1 MALPAT
7 CSLTSEDYNDGIS
20 SQNPILRNEIIRFIA
35 LNDPY
40 SNIFDGGTTQSNAGD
55 TIQTVVTGRVVT
67 NQSLVQPVFDAAID
81 SCGITGE
88 ASEFGQ
94 TKFTTFLENM
104 RGKGPTICVKQ
115 ARNSVIESFN
125 IAGQNLK
132 DGIKSLMSADNR
144 NQLLV
149 KSGVKAVLY
158 SNATNLSQILTGGYN
173 EVSVAFKGGVPTASV
188 SHKFLVTLCNYMRDN
203 LSPEFFGDGA
213 GQYFVFISSSDQT
226 EALRNQAGLKQE
238 LLAYVTGNDK
248 GVGDALKK
256 YAFIDYPYRGI
267 KLAIDQ
273 QPLRFNTV
281 DGAGFPVLIE
291 PLVRTATNL
300 TGVQNLTN
308 PTWVSAQYEV
318 GFLVSKGAFRRLV
331 PERYVG
337 ESSFKWEPQFTMG
350 ELLWRN
356 IIDNQ
361 CNPFG
366 DFGYHI
372 YQIER
377 AIQARRPHGV
387 IPVLYKRCAADLGL
401 GDGTCTQIT
410 DTTL

>member
-1 MALPAT
+1 MALPST
-7 CSLTSEDYNDGIS
+7 CTLEPADYNDGIAT
-20 SQNPILRNEIIRFIA
+20 QNPILRSEIIRFIA

-40 SNIFDGGTTQSNAGD
+40 SNVFDGGTTQSNAGD
-55 TIQTVVTGRVVT
+55 TIKTLVTGRVVT
-67 NQSLVQPVFDAAID
+67 NQSLVQPVFDTAIS
-81 SCGITGE
+81 SCGISGE
-88 ASEFGQ
+88 AAEFGQ
-94 TKFTTFLENM
+94 TEFTTYLENM

-149 KSGVKAVLY
+149 KSGVKAVLK
-158 SNATNLSQILTGGYN
+158 SGATQLSQILTGGYN
-173 EVSVAFKGGVPTASV
+173 EVSVAFLNTGLPTSPV
-188 SHKFLVTLCNYMRDN
+188 SHKFLVALANYMRDN

-226 EALRNQAGLKQE
+226 EVLRNEAGLKQE
-238 LLAYVTGNDK
+238 LLAFVTGNDK
-248 GVGDALKK
+248 GVGDSLKK

-281 DGAGFPVLIE
+281 NGLGFPVLIE
-291 PLVRTATNL
+291 PLTRTPTDY
-300 TGVQNLTN
+300 GVQNLTN
-308 PTWVSAQYEV
+308 PTWVAAQYEV

-337 ESSFKWEPQFTMG
+337 EGSFKFEPQFTMG

-356 IIDNQ
+356 IIDNT

-366 DFGYHI
+366 DFGFHL

-387 IPVLYKRCAADLGL
+387 IPVLYKRCAQDLGL
-401 GDGTCTQIT
+401 STCTSTT
-410 DTTL
+410 DLTV

>member
-1 MALPAT
+1 MALPST
-7 CSLTSEDYNDGIS
+7 CSLTNADYNDGIS
-20 SQNPILRNEIIRFIA
+20 AQNPILRNEIIRFLA

-40 SNIFDGGTTQSNAGD
+40 SNVMDGGTTQSNAGD
-55 TIQTVVTGRVVT
+55 TIRTLVTNRLVT
-67 NQSLVQPVFDAAID
+67 NQSLTQPVFAAAID
-81 SCGITGE
+81 VCGTIGP
-88 ASEFGQ
+88 AAEFGQ
-94 TKFTTFLENM
+94 TEFITRVENM

-132 DGIKSLMSADNR
+132 DAIKSVMSADNR

-149 KSGVKAVLY
+149 KSGVKAVLK
-158 SNATNLSQILTGGYN
+158 SGATNLSQLLTGGYN
-173 EVSVAFKGGVPTASV
+173 QVAVPFLGGLPTAPV
-188 SHKFLVTLCNYMRDN
+188 SHKFLVTLSNYMRDN

-213 GQYFVFISSSDQT
+213 GQFFVFISSSDMT

-238 LLAYVTGNDK
+238 LLAFVTGNDK

-281 DGAGFPVLIE
+281 NAAGFPNLIE
-291 PLVRTATNL
+291 PLKRTVTDF
-300 TGVQNLTN
+300 GVDNETN
-308 PTWVSAQYEV
+308 PAWVSALYEV
-318 GFLVSKGAFRRLV
+318 GFLVSKGTFRRLV

-337 ESSFKWEPQFTMG
+337 EGSFKFEPQFVMG
-350 ELLWRN
+350 ELLWHN
-356 IIDNQ
+356 VIDNQ

-366 DFGYHI
+366 DFGYHL

-377 AIQARRPHGV
+377 AIQARRPHAV
-387 IPVLYKRCAADLGL
+387 IPVLYKRCAVDLGL
-401 GDGTCTQIT
+401 DACDGLT
-410 DTTL
+410 DATV

>member
-1 MALPAT
+1 MALPST
-7 CSLTSEDYNDGIS
+7 CSLTNADYNDGIA
-20 SQNPILRNEIIRFIA
+20 SQNPVLRNEIIRFIA

-40 SNIFDGGTTQSNAGD
+40 SNIMDGGTTQSNAGD
-55 TIQTVVTGRVVT
+55 TIRTLVTNRLVT
-67 NQSLVQPVFDAAID
+67 NQSLTQPVFADAINV
-81 SCGITGE
+81 CGTIG
-88 ASEFGQ
+88 AAAEFGQ
-94 TKFTTFLENM
+94 TEFITKVENL

-132 DGIKSLMSADNR
+132 DAIRSVMSADNR
-144 NQLLV
+144 NQILV
-149 KSGVKAVLY
+149 KSGVKAVLK
-158 SNATNLSQILTGGYN
+158 SGATSLSQILTGGYN
-173 EVSVAFKGGVPTASV
+173 QVAVPFLGGLPTSPV
-188 SHKFLVTLCNYMRDN
+188 SHKFLVTLSNYMRDN

-213 GQYFVFISSSDQT
+213 GQFFVFISSSDMT

-238 LLAYVTGNDK
+238 LLAFVTGNDK

-281 DGAGFPVLIE
+281 NAQGFPNLIE
-291 PLVRTATNL
+291 PLKRTVTDF
-300 TGVQNLTN
+300 GVDNETN
-308 PTWVSAQYEV
+308 PAWSAALYEV
-318 GFLVSKGAFRRLV
+318 GFLVSKGTFRRLV

-337 ESSFKWEPQFTMG
+337 EGSFKWEPQFVMG

-366 DFGYHI
+366 DFGYHL

-377 AIQARRPHGV
+377 AIQARRPHAV
-387 IPVLYKRCAADLGL
+387 IPVLYKRCAVDLGL
-401 GDGTCTQIT
+401 DSCTGLT
-410 DTTL
+410 DATL

>member
-1 MALPAT
+1 MALPTA
-7 CSLTSEDYNDGIS
+7 CSEAVDYNDGIA
-20 SQNPILRNEIIRFIA
+20 SQNPILRSEIIRFIA

-40 SNIFDGGTTQSNAGD
+40 ANVFDGGTTLSNAGE
-55 TIQTVVTGRVVT
+55 TIKTLVTGRVVT
-67 NQSLVQPVFDAAID
+67 NQSLTRPVFDTAQA
-81 SCGITGE
+81 SCGISGE
-88 ASEFGQ
+88 AAEFGQ
-94 TKFTTFLENM
+94 VEFSTALENM

-149 KSGVKAVLY
+149 KSGVKAVLF
-158 SNATNLSQILTGGYN
+158 SGSTSLGTILSGGYN
-173 EVSVAFKGGVPTASV
+173 QVAVNFIGGLPTSPV
-188 SHKFLVTLCNYMRDN
+188 SHKFLVALSNYMRDN

-213 GQYFVFISSSDQT
+213 GQHLVFISSSEQT
-226 EALRNQAGLKQE
+226 EVLRNEAGIKQE
-238 LLAYVTGNDK
+238 LLAFVTGNDK
-248 GVGDALKK
+248 GVGDSLKK

-281 DGAGFPVLIE
+281 DGSGNPVLIE
-291 PLVRTATNL
+291 PLTRTAIS
-300 TGVQNLTN
+300 GGSGQGYQNVTSQA
-308 PTWVSAQYEV
+308 WVDADYEV

-337 ESSFKWEPQFTMG
+337 EGTFKFEPQFTMG

-356 IIDNQ
+356 IIDNA

-387 IPVLYKRCAADLGL
+387 IPVLYKRCAQDLGL
-401 GDGTCTQIT
+401 SSCTGV
-410 DTTL
+410 

>member
-1 MALPAT
+1 MPLPST
-7 CSLTSEDYNDGIS
+7 CSLDAADYNDGIAT
-20 SQNPILRNEIIRFIA
+20 QNPILRSEIIRFIA

-40 SNIFDGGTTQSNAGD
+40 SNVFDGGTTQSNAGD
-55 TIQTVVTGRVVT
+55 TIKTLVTGRVVT
-67 NQSLVQPVFDAAID
+67 NQSLVQPVFDTAIS

-88 ASEFGQ
+88 AAEFGQ
-94 TKFTTFLENM
+94 TEFTTYLENM

-149 KSGVKAVLY
+149 KSGVKAVLK
-158 SNATNLSQILTGGYN
+158 STATQLSQILTGGYN
-173 EVSVAFKGGVPTASV
+173 QVAVNFLGGVPTSAV
-188 SHKFLVTLCNYMRDN
+188 SHKFLVALANYMRDN

-213 GQYFVFISSSDQT
+213 GQYFVFISSSEQT
-226 EALRNQAGLKQE
+226 EVLRNEAGLKQE
-238 LLAYVTGNDK
+238 LLAFVTGNDK
-248 GVGDALKK
+248 GVGDSLKK

-281 DGAGFPVLIE
+281 NGSGFPVLIE
-291 PLVRTATNL
+291 PLVRTVTSY
-300 TGVQNLTN
+300 GVQNLTN
-308 PTWVSAQYEV
+308 PAWVSAQYEV
-318 GFLVSKGAFRRLV
+318 GFLISKGAFRRLV

-337 ESSFKWEPQFTMG
+337 EGSFKFEPQFTMG

-356 IIDNQ
+356 IIDNT

-366 DFGYHI
+366 DFGYHL

-387 IPVLYKRCAADLGL
+387 IPVLYKRCSVDLGL
-401 GDGTCTQIT
+401 GTCSSVT
-410 DTTL
+410 DSTL

>member
-1 MALPAT
+1 MALPST
-7 CSLTSEDYNDGIS
+7 CALSPSDYNDGIS

-40 SNIFDGGTTQSNAGD
+40 SNVFEGGTTQSNAGD
-55 TIQTVVTGRVVT
+55 TIRTLVTGRVVT
-67 NQSLVQPVFDAAID
+67 NQSLTQPVFDKAID
-81 SCGITGE
+81 VCGVVGE
-88 ASEFGQ
+88 AAEFGQ
-94 TKFTTFLENM
+94 TEFTTYLENM

-149 KSGVKAVLY
+149 KSGVKAVLKAG
-158 SNATNLSQILTGGYN
+158 ATQLSQLLTGGYN
-173 EVSVAFKGGVPTASV
+173 QVAVNFIGGVPTAPV

-213 GQYFVFISSSDQT
+213 GQFFVFISSSDQT
-226 EALRNQAGLKQE
+226 EALRNEAGLKQE
-238 LLAYVTGNDK
+238 LLAFVTGNDK

-281 DGAGFPVLIE
+281 NASGFPVLIE
-291 PLVRTATNL
+291 PLVRTVTDFGVVNL
-300 TGVQNLTN
+300 AN
-308 PTWVSAQYEV
+308 PAWTSALYEV

-337 ESSFKWEPQFTMG
+337 EGSFKWEPQFTMG

-356 IIDNQ
+356 IIDNN

-366 DFGYHI
+366 DFGYHL

-387 IPVLYKRCAADLGL
+387 IPVLYKRCSQDLGL
-401 GDGTCTQIT
+401 STCTT
-410 DTTL
+410 VSDLTV

>member
-1 MALPAT
+1 MALPST
-7 CSLTSEDYNDGIS
+7 CSLDAADYNTGIS

-40 SNIFDGGTTQSNAGD
+40 SNVFDGGTTQSNAGD
-55 TIQTVVTGRVVT
+55 TIETLVTGRVVT
-67 NQSLVQPVFDAAID
+67 NQSLVQPVFDVAIS

-88 ASEFGQ
+88 AAEFGQ
-94 TKFTTFLENM
+94 TKFTTRLENM

-125 IAGQNLK
+125 VAGQNLK

-158 SNATNLSQILTGGYN
+158 SNATQLSQVLSGGYN
-173 EVSVAFKGGVPTASV
+173 QVAVNFKGGVPTAPV
-188 SHKFLVTLCNYMRDN
+188 THKFLVALSNYMRDN

-213 GQYFVFISSSDQT
+213 GQHFVFISSSDQT
-226 EALRNQAGLKQE
+226 ESLRNQAGLKQE
-238 LLAYVTGNDK
+238 LLAFVTGNDK

-281 DGAGFPVLIE
+281 NGSGFPVLIE
-291 PLVRTATNL
+291 PLVRTAST
-300 TGVQNLTN
+300 TGFQNLTN
-308 PTWVSAQYEV
+308 PAWETAKYEV
-318 GFLVSKGAFRRLV
+318 GFLVSRGAFRRLV

-337 ESSFKWEPQFTMG
+337 EGSFKWEPQFTMG

-366 DFGYHI
+366 DFGYHL

-387 IPVLYKRCAADLGL
+387 IPVLYKRCAVDLGL
-401 GDGTCTQIT
+401 SDSTCTSVT
-410 DTTL
+410 DASL